1 LISHVPVPAVD
12 PLAALALD
20 AWETTPRL
28 GQSIRALADLDCP
41 RFGPQVPVAEL
52 QRNLGERV
60 Q

>member
-41 RFGPQVPVAEL
+41 HLQVLVAEPQH
-52 QRNLGERV
+52 QRNLSKRV
-60 Q
+60 